1 MYCRYRSTLIGHSAG
16 HSAASGP
23 QVAVRQAPQQGTKES
38 QGAVDLSSEILFF
51 SKLRARF
58 LQVTGDVQYQSGRS
72 QTLKYHI
79 ISHDNIM

>member
-1 MYCRYRSTLIGHSAG
+1 MTCIADTVARSLVTV
-16 HSAASGP
+16 
-23 QVAVRQAPQQGTKES
+23 QVIVQPVAPKWRFARRPS
-38 QGAVDLSSEILFF
+38 RVPRIARVDLSSEILFF